1 MKKNFFIVFF
11 LLAALI
17 SNAQPL
23 FINDN
28 AVITMKGGAYLIAN
42 PTYANAYRA
51 IRLTGTQTGYIVC
64 EEEINKVVWWLRD
77 GANTNNIEVPFA
89 NASGVIVKIKMINIA
104 AGSSDGAMVFSTA
117 PTTTDNRLI
126 STGAYP
132 SNVTN
137 MFTNGS
143 TADNSINTADRFWF
157 VEYYNYASKPR
168 CQDGFTFYYANA
180 DIVGLTENDLL
191 AQYWNSGWVMPLSGI
206 LWDLNNDCATITDPQ
221 ISAPWVLVSKNNT
234 LPVELL
240 SMKAV
245 CSDNKVLL
253 SWSTAS
259 ETNNDYFTIEKS
271 SDAINWTTIAQVD
284 GAGNSNQLLYY
295 FYTDDLISD
304 ETAYYRLK
312 QTDFD
317 GKSEIFGPAVVSCSE
332 ESNPQ
337 INCFPNPFN
346 SGIVLDIKNLNSD
359 KAVIRIFDAIGR
371 KVFEKYLDKYQIEMQ
386 RLSIDLQELSNGLYS
401 VQFNSDSYSVTMKIV
416 KQ

>member
-1 MKKNFFIVFF
+1 VFCLLTAFI
-11 LLAALI
+11 
-17 SNAQPL
+17 SKGQPL

-42 PTYANAYRA
+42 PTLANAYRA

-64 EEEINKVVWWLRD
+64 EEEINKVVWWLRN

-89 NASGVIVKIKMINIA
+89 NASGVVVKIKMINIA
-104 AGSSDGAMVFSTA
+104 AGSADGAMVFSTA
-117 PTTTDNRLI
+117 PTTPDNKLI

-157 VEYYNYASKPR
+157 VEYYNYANKPL

-206 LWDLNNDCATITDPQ
+206 LWDLNNDCASITDPR
-221 ISAPWVLVSKNNT
+221 ISAPWVLVSKNNV
-234 LPVELL
+234 LPVELISL
-240 SMKAV
+240 NAACKDENV
-245 CSDNKVLL
+245 HI

-259 ETNNDYFTIEKS
+259 ETNNDYFTIERS
-271 SDAINWTTIAQVD
+271 SDAADWQYLMSMP
-284 GAGNSNQLLYY
+284 GHGNSNTILNYSA
-295 FYTDDLISD
+295 TDNNPFKGIS
-304 ETAYYRLK
+304 YYRLR

-317 GKSEIFGPAVVSCSE
+317 GKSEIFGPVSVNCE
-332 ESNPQ
+332 EETMPQ
-337 INCFPNPFN
+337 MSCYPNPFN
-346 SGIVLDIKNLNSD
+346 SVLVVDIKNVDTD
-359 KAVIRIFDAIGR
+359 KAVIRIFDAIGK
-371 KVFEKYLDKYQIEMQ
+371 KVFEKDLDKYQIETQ
-386 RLSIDLQELSNGLYS
+386 RITIDLQGFSKGIYS
-401 VQFNSDSYSVTMKIV
+401 VQFNSDSFTSTSKIV
-416 KQ
+416 KE